1 MEAFLTL
8 IVSVALFITIALV
21 AIFYLKDNLA
31 RHNTIDLY
39 AKFGIMCLIDVV
51 ILFFGLW
58 AFFAL

>member
-8 IVSVALFITIALV
+8 AVSVVLFVTIALV

-39 AKFGIMCLIDVV
+39 TKFGIMCLIDVT
-51 ILFFGLW
+51 ILFLGLW